1 MYNLCPIS
9 TEKSFFSLIPI
20 GNHTYCTQ
28 PDFLCP
34 DHKLNSN
41 VEQAPR
47 NVERFRGVPDRVVS
61 AIARKSARR
70 TLVAVRNHARKLAYR
85 AVRSATK
92 ARPRRHDDERDLR
105 SSSGQICNTIHVRAH
120 TVPHTFTERH
130 AHSGEGRVAASTKG
144 PQQYSFKTESNE
156 RASRPA
162 QEGQRGSKSES
173 RRVTVGDP
181 AAGCRQH
188 SYNNTTRPREPTHRV
203 QYTRHTTDASFI
215 LYLVSF

>member
-1 MYNLCPIS
+1 M
-9 TEKSFFSLIPI
+9 
-20 GNHTYCTQ
+20 
-28 PDFLCP
+28 
-34 DHKLNSN
+34 
-41 VEQAPR
+41 
-47 NVERFRGVPDRVVS
+47 
-61 AIARKSARR
+61 
-70 TLVAVRNHARKLAYR
+70 AVRNHARKLAYR

-120 TVPHTFTERH
+120 TVLHTFTERH
-130 AHSGEGRVAASTKG
+130 AHNGEGRVAASTKG
-144 PQQYSFKTESNE
+144 PRQYSFKTESNE

-188 SYNNTTRPREPTHRV
+188 SYNNTTRTHTSCTIHTPHHRCQFHSVSREFSSRFM
-203 QYTRHTTDASFI
+203 DKII
-215 LYLVSF
+215 LIL